1 MRSTVLFLLLLFAA
15 AVPARA
21 WTMGDDGL
29 HKEAWF
35 SLTFRDVS
43 DDIRQARESGKRL
56 VLDFEQRGCIYCKK
70 MHEQILSDPRVSDYI
85 KANFMVVQY
94 NMFGDEEVTDLD
106 GKQLSEKTAARKW
119 GLLFTPTLLFMPD
132 HVPAQAGNGCSGC
145 GGGHAGRFREG
156 NVSRHVPLGE
166 AEGLRHRRA
175 LPEVSCP
182 DACGARARS
191 EGSFGLGENGAGQ
204 RMQ

>member
-132 HVPAQAGNGCSGC
+132 HVPDKPETAAQAAVAVMPGAFGKATFLDMFRWVKQKGYDTDEPFQKFHARMLAER
-145 GGGHAGRFREG
+145 GHDPKAP
-156 NVSRHVPLGE
+156 S
-166 AEGLRHRRA
+166 
-175 LPEVSCP
+175 
-182 DACGARARS
+182 D
-191 EGSFGLGENGAGQ
+191 
-204 RMQ
+204 